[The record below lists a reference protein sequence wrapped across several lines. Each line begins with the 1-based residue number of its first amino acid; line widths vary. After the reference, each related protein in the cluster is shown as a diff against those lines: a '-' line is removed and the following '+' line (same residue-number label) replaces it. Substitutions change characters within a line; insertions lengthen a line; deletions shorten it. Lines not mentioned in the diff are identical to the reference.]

1 MDRDTKATP
10 KAATAATKRTA
21 RTKTAKPASKAAEP
35 VKRTTKSKTPTKAVK
50 TTKTTIRKPKHPYM
64 VNDQEWDK
72 QAVMDI
78 VCDYIA
84 STSKSIASILAAGHD
99 GNTLPR
105 YATVARWLAEQDE
118 NGANPLRD
126 QYARA
131 KEAQADYMAEE
142 MAELH
147 NKAWVPLLDDDGK
160 PIIIDGKPLMTV
172 DKSSAAIVRLE
183 AENKKWLMGKLRPK
197 KYADKQQ
204 HEVTGANGGAI
215 QVASTVTFVEPKRY
229 REDDDE

>member
-10 KAATAATKRTA
+10 KADTTATKRTT
-21 RTKTAKPASKAAEP
+21 RTQAAKPTSKAAKP
-35 VKRTTKSKTPTKAVK
+35 VARTTRAKA
-50 TTKTTIRKPKHPYM
+50 TTKKPKHPYM
-64 VNDQEWDK
+64 INDQEWDK
-72 QAVMDI
+72 QLVMDI
-78 VCDYIA
+78 ACNAIA
-84 STSKSIASILAAGHD
+84 SSSKSIATILAAGHE
-99 GNTLPR
+99 GNTLPS
-105 YATVARWLAEQDE
+105 YATFARWLAEQDE
-118 NGANPLRD
+118 EGRNPLRD

-160 PIIIDGKPLMTV
+160 PIIVDGKPLMTV

-229 REDDDE
+229 SEDDDE

>member
-1 MDRDTKATP
+1 MDRDAKATP
-10 KAATAATKRTA
+10 KADTTAPKRTT
-21 RTKTAKPASKAAEP
+21 RTQAAKPTSKAAKP
-35 VKRTTKSKTPTKAVK
+35 VARTTKAK
-50 TTKTTIRKPKHPYM
+50 TTKATTKKPKHPYM
-64 VNDQEWDK
+64 INDQEWDK
-72 QAVMDI
+72 QLVMDI
-78 VCDYIA
+78 ACNAIA
-84 STSKSIASILAAGHD
+84 SSSKSIATILAAGHD
-99 GNTLPR
+99 GNTLPS
-105 YATVARWLAEQDE
+105 YATFARWLAEQDE
-118 NGANPLRD
+118 EGRNPLRD

-229 REDDDE
+229 SEDDDE